1 MMEALVC
8 HPLGSYTIVG
18 ILDASIDRVQIPS
31 RSECS
36 CHGGNER
43 QE

>member
-8 HPLGSYTIVG
+8 HPLGWYIIIRV
-18 ILDASIDRVQIPS
+18 LDASIDRVQIRS

-36 CHGGNER
+36 CHGENER